1 MLGVKGASSNKMV
14 VEHPKQPVEAEKY
27 TLGNLE
33 DKVDSVYYYAA
44 LKMSCLSS
52 AVHHLL
58 DTAI

>member
-1 MLGVKGASSNKMV
+1 MV